1 MQAYVDLIITG
12 KGVLIIAEDIAN
24 SLIIFLCASAY
35 INSSLFNEFLCKLGF
50 FGTSA
55 KNAQFTQKRLEYNVF
70 LFDENKL
77 DVSF

>member
-35 INSSLFNEFLCKLGF
+35 INSSLF
-50 FGTSA
+50 
-55 KNAQFTQKRLEYNVF
+55 TQERLEYNVF
-70 LFDENKL
+70 LFDENNL